1 MNALCVKLIE
11 EPHCMNSDPSTHS
24 ASSAA
29 KLARPF
35 AGIRIIDVT
44 HVLAGPYCSYQLALL
59 GADVIKVEPPTKG
72 DIARTI
78 GSKTELNAR
87 GLGLGFLGQNSNKRS
102 LALDLKTAAGKD
114 ILWRLIGTADVFVE
128 NFRPGVM
135 KRLGFGADVVLGSR
149 PDIIYASL
157 TGYGQEGPLSARP
170 AYDHVLQG
178 ISGMMSVNHT
188 AAGEP
193 HRVGF
198 PVVDYV
204 AGLVGAFAVASAL
217 YQRTHTRRGQRI
229 DIAMLDA
236 ALAIMGPLITEVA
249 MTGGLNRPGGTRA
262 FSGSPLSGI
271 FESADGLIVT
281 TANTH
286 AQAVGMLRAIGM
298 EDRAGDPRLRNWG
311 EHPGLGDEYTPL
323 LRQIFASK
331 PAADWEDVLSVAG
344 VPAARVRGL
353 SEILTHP
360 HLAGREVLLEA
371 PQMAGLDETLRVP
384 GVGFKLADG
393 GQNVDRPP
401 PQRGQH
407 SVELLKSL
415 GYSAEDIDELIITKV
430 VGVSEAETG

>member
-1 MNALCVKLIE
+1 
-11 EPHCMNSDPSTHS
+11 MNSDRSAQS
-24 ASSAA
+24 ASHAA

-35 AGIRIIDVT
+35 EGVRILDVT

-59 GADVIKVEPPTKG
+59 GADVIKVEPPSKG

-78 GSKTELNAR
+78 GPQAELNAR

-102 LALDLKTAAGKD
+102 LALDLKTDGGKD
-114 ILWRLIGTADVFVE
+114 ILWRLIDTADVFIE

-135 KRLGFGADVVLGSR
+135 ARLGFDADAVMGR
-149 PDIIYASL
+149 KPDIVYASL
-157 TGYGQEGPLSARP
+157 TGYGQEGPLAARP

-178 ISGMMSVNHT
+178 MSGMMAVNRT
-188 AAGEP
+188 LAGER
-193 HRVGF
+193 HRIGF

-204 AGLVGAFAVASAL
+204 AGLIGAFAVASAL
-217 YQRTHTRRGQRI
+217 YQRTHTGRGQRI

-271 FESADGLIVT
+271 FETADGLIVT

-286 AQAVGMLRAIGM
+286 AQAVAMLGALGMP
-298 EDRAGDPRLRNWG
+298 ERAGDPRLRNWG
-311 EHPGLGDEYTPL
+311 EHPGLGDEYAPL
-323 LRQIFASK
+323 LRRVIAGK
-331 PAADWEDVLSVAG
+331 PAAHWEDLLSAAG
-344 VPAARVRGL
+344 VPASRVRDL
-353 SEILTHP
+353 PEILDHP

-371 PQMAGLDETLRVP
+371 PKMPGLADTLRVP

-393 GQNVDRPP
+393 GQTVDRAPP
-401 PQRGQH
+401 RRGQH
-407 SVELLKSL
+407 SVEVLESL
-415 GYSAEDIDELIITKV
+415 GCSAREIDALV
-430 VGVSEAETG
+430 VAGAVGVGD

>member
-1 MNALCVKLIE
+1 M
-11 EPHCMNSDPSTHS
+11 
-24 ASSAA
+24 
-29 KLARPF
+29 
-35 AGIRIIDVT
+35 T

-78 GSKTELNAR
+78 GPQAKLNAR

-114 ILWRLIGTADVFVE
+114 ILWRLIETADVFIE

-135 KRLGFGADVVLGSR
+135 SRLGFDADAVQGR
-149 PDIIYASL
+149 KPDIIYASL

-178 ISGMMSVNHT
+178 ISGMMSVNRT
-188 AAGEP
+188 LAGER
-193 HRVGF
+193 HRIGF

-217 YQRTHTRRGQRI
+217 YQRTHTGRGQRI

-249 MTGGLNRPGGTRA
+249 MTGRLDRPGGTRA

-271 FESADGLIVT
+271 FETANGMIVT

-286 AQAVGMLRAIGM
+286 AQAVAMLGAIGM
-298 EDRAGDPRLRNWG
+298 PDRAGDPRLRNWG
-311 EHPGLGDEYTPL
+311 EYPGLGDEYAPL
-323 LRQIFASK
+323 LRQVFASDS
-331 PAADWEDVLSVAG
+331 AAHWEDVLSAAG
-344 VPAARVRGL
+344 VPASRVRDL
-353 SEILTHP
+353 PEILDHP

-371 PQMAGLDETLRVP
+371 PKLAGLNQTLRVP
-384 GVGFKLADG
+384 GVGFKMANG
-393 GQNVDRPP
+393 GQTVDRPP
-401 PQRGQH
+401 PRRGQH
-407 SVELLKSL
+407 SIELLKSL
-415 GYSAEDIDELIITKV
+415 GFSAKEIDELVAAGV
-430 VGVSEAETG
+430 VGVCDAGAGNSSEEDTDLLG

>member
-1 MNALCVKLIE
+1 MSSE
-11 EPHCMNSDPSTHS
+11 RSTHS
-24 ASSAA
+24 AANAA

-35 AGIRIIDVT
+35 AGVRVIDVT

-78 GSKTELNAR
+78 GPQAKLNAH

-114 ILWRLIGTADVFVE
+114 VLWRLIETADVFIE

-135 KRLGFGADVVLGSR
+135 SRLGFDAETVLGRR

-178 ISGMMSVNHT
+178 ISGMMSVNRT
-188 AAGEP
+188 LAGER
-193 HRVGF
+193 HRIGF

-204 AGLVGAFAVASAL
+204 AGLVGAFAVSSAL
-217 YQRTHTRRGQRI
+217 YQRTHTGRGQRI

-249 MTGGLNRPGGTRA
+249 MTGRLDRPGGTRA

-271 FESADGLIVT
+271 FETANGMIVT

-286 AQAVGMLRAIGM
+286 AQAVAMLGAIGM
-298 EDRAGDPRLRNWG
+298 PDRAGDPRLRNWG
-311 EHPGLGDEYTPL
+311 EHPGLGDEYAPL
-323 LRQIFASK
+323 LRQIFASDT
-331 PAADWEDVLSVAG
+331 AAHWEDVLSAAG
-344 VPAARVRGL
+344 VPASRVRDL
-353 SEILTHP
+353 PEILEHP
-360 HLAGREVLLEA
+360 HLVEREVLLEA
-371 PQMAGLDETLRVP
+371 PTLAGLDETLRVP
-384 GVGFKLADG
+384 GVGFKLANG
-393 GQNVDRPP
+393 GQTVDRPP
-401 PQRGQH
+401 PRRGQH
-407 SVELLKSL
+407 SIEVLESL
-415 GYSAEDIDELIITKV
+415 GFSADEIDEFIAAGA
-430 VGVSEAETG
+430 VGVSESASENAPEVDATDLAR

>member
-1 MNALCVKLIE
+1 
-11 EPHCMNSDPSTHS
+11 MNSDRSAHS
-24 ASSAA
+24 ASNAA
-29 KLARPF
+29 KLVRPF
-35 AGIRIIDVT
+35 EGVRILDVT

-78 GSKTELNAR
+78 GPKAELNAR

-102 LALDLKTAAGKD
+102 LALDLKAAVGKD
-114 ILWRLIGTADVFVE
+114 ILWRLIDTADVFVE

-135 KRLGFGADVVLGSR
+135 KRLGFGADIVLGRR

-178 ISGMMSVNHT
+178 MSGMMSANHT

-217 YQRTHTRRGQRI
+217 YQRTHTRRGQCI

-249 MTGGLNRPGGTRA
+249 MTGRLNRPGGTRA

-271 FESADGLIVT
+271 FETADGLIVT

-286 AQAVGMLRAIGM
+286 AQAIAMLRAIGM
-298 EDRAGDPRLRNWG
+298 EDRAGDSRLRNWG
-311 EHPGLGDEYTPL
+311 GHPGLGEEYAPL
-323 LRQIFASK
+323 LRRVFAGNS
-331 PAADWEDVLSVAG
+331 AAHWEEILSAAA
-344 VPAARVRGL
+344 VPASRVRDL
-353 SEILTHP
+353 PEILEHP
-360 HLAGREVLLEA
+360 HLARREVLLDA
-371 PQMAGLDETLRVP
+371 PKMAGLDETLRVP
-384 GVGFKLADG
+384 GVGFKLASG
-393 GQNVDRPP
+393 GQTIDRPP

-407 SVELLKSL
+407 TVEVLKSL
-415 GYSAEDIDELIITKV
+415 GYSVKEINELIVTEV
-430 VGVSEAETG
+430 VGVSDAETGLSPEENATDLIG

>member
-1 MNALCVKLIE
+1 MNGDRTA
-11 EPHCMNSDPSTHS
+11 HS
-24 ASSAA
+24 ASSGA

-35 AGIRIIDVT
+35 EGVRIVDVT

-78 GSKTELNAR
+78 GPQAELNAR

-102 LALDLKTAAGKD
+102 LALDLKTDGGKD
-114 ILWRLIGTADVFVE
+114 ILWRLVDTADVFVE

-135 KRLGFGADVVLGSR
+135 ARLGFGADAVMGR
-149 PDIIYASL
+149 KPDIIYASL

-178 ISGMMSVNHT
+178 IAGMMAVNQT
-188 AAGEP
+188 QAGER
-193 HRVGF
+193 HRIGF

-204 AGLVGAFAVASAL
+204 AGLIGAFAVASAL

-249 MTGGLNRPGGTRA
+249 MTGRLNRPGGTRA

-271 FESADGLIVT
+271 FDTADGLIVT

-286 AQAVGMLRAIGM
+286 AQAVAMLGAIGLQ
-298 EDRAGDPRLRNWG
+298 DRAGDPRLLNWG
-311 EHPGLGDEYTPL
+311 EHSGLGEEYTPL
-323 LRQIFASK
+323 LRRIFAANS
-331 PAADWEDVLSVAG
+331 AAHWEDVLSAAG
-344 VPAARVRGL
+344 VPASRVRDL
-353 SEILTHP
+353 PEILAHP
-360 HLAGREVLLEA
+360 HLARREVLLDA
-371 PQMAGLDETLRVP
+371 PKMAELDETLRVP
-384 GVGFKLADG
+384 GVGFKLANG
-393 GQNVDRPP
+393 GQTVDRPP
-401 PQRGQH
+401 PRRGQH
-407 SVELLKSL
+407 SIEVLESI
-415 GYSAEDIDELIITKV
+415 GCSAEEIEELV
-430 VGVSEAETG
+430 AAGVIGACESGTGNTPEKSATER

>member
-1 MNALCVKLIE
+1 
-11 EPHCMNSDPSTHS
+11 MNSDRSAQSTSH
-24 ASSAA
+24 AA

-35 AGIRIIDVT
+35 EGVRIIDVT

-59 GADVIKVEPPTKG
+59 GADVIKVEPPSKG

-78 GSKTELNAR
+78 GPQAELNAR

-102 LALDLKTAAGKD
+102 LALDLKTAGGKD
-114 ILWRLIGTADVFVE
+114 ILWRLIDTADVFIE

-135 KRLGFGADVVLGSR
+135 PRLGFDADTVLGR
-149 PDIIYASL
+149 KPDIVYASL

-178 ISGMMSVNHT
+178 ISGMMAVNRT
-188 AAGEP
+188 LAGER
-193 HRVGF
+193 HRIGF

-217 YQRTHTRRGQRI
+217 YQRTHTGRGQRI

-271 FESADGLIVT
+271 FETADGSIVT

-286 AQAVGMLRAIGM
+286 AQAVAMLGAIGM
-298 EDRAGDPRLRNWG
+298 QERAGDARLRNWG
-311 EHPGLGDEYTPL
+311 EHPGLGDEYAPL
-323 LRQIFASK
+323 LRQVFAGNS
-331 PAADWEDVLSVAG
+331 AAHWEDVLSAAG
-344 VPAARVRGL
+344 VPASRVRDL
-353 SEILTHP
+353 PEILGHP

-371 PQMAGLDETLRVP
+371 PKMTGLDETLRVP
-384 GVGFKLADG
+384 GVGFKLAQG
-393 GQNVDRPP
+393 GQTVDRPP

-407 SVELLKSL
+407 SIEVLKSL
-415 GYSAEDIDELIITKV
+415 GCSAEEIDALIAAGA
-430 VGVSEAETG
+430 VGVSD